1 MNTFKNALLAIE
13 QDYRSVVAS
22 NRFFHLDFDVESK
35 LALRIVENLADS
47 RFQLSKIDP
56 NSLAHALFNA
66 GALGVSLSPAVDH
79 AIIAAELTE
88 NRGRSICRLHLT
100 YKGLL
105 HLCYEAGAIS
115 HVTTWVIH
123 RNDKVR
129 LSNDITCKPQV
140 DIEDLFGDRGPV
152 VGALCTICVPNGD
165 YITTKMSADELD
177 QVAIMSGNDAW
188 FGPFAD
194 EFRKKQVLKRA
205 LSTMAST
212 HHGRLSEASKHL
224 SEGDMDLYERTES
237 KSTPASNLQLCPTR
251 NTHNHQT
258 RGEAA
263 FRSGKTQ
270 NEVQVVQ
277 GNNLHHPTGLY
288 IN

>member
-1 MNTFKNALLAIE
+1 MNIFKTAVHSIE
-13 QDYRSVVAS
+13 HDYRAIVAS
-22 NRFFHLDFDVESK
+22 NGFTHLDFDVESK
-35 LALRIVENLADS
+35 LALRIVENSIDG
-47 RFQLSKIDP
+47 RFPLNKVEPS
-56 NSLAHALFNA
+56 SVAHALFNA

-79 AIIAAELTE
+79 AIIGGEITE
-88 NRGRSICRLHLT
+88 ISGRAICRLHLT

-105 HLCYEAGAIS
+105 HLCHEAGAIS

-123 RNDKVR
+123 QKDKVR
-129 LSNDITCKPQV
+129 LSNDVTSKPQV

-165 YITTKMSADELD
+165 YITTKMTTDELN

-205 LSTMAST
+205 LHTMAST
-212 HHGRLSEASKHL
+212 HHGRLSKAAKYL
-224 SEGDMDLYERTES
+224 SEDDMDLYERTERKAISAPKQQRLQTKQSSS
-237 KSTPASNLQLCPTR
+237 K
-251 NTHNHQT
+251 QT
-258 RGEAA
+258 RAEAA
-263 FRSGKTQ
+263 FRRPTSCAEEQKVP
-270 NEVQVVQ
+270 VQDPVQ
-277 GNNLHHPTGLY
+277 TTGLY